1 MDKTRGCA
9 GEDVQ
14 EADFVDC
21 VFELVC
27 QPLFATWG
35 VELRKVEGDE
45 VSPVDFCEYLSAPAR
60 TLAHHRILTLCLGL
74 FRLSI
79 HR

>member
-9 GEDVQ
+9 REHIQ

-27 QPLFATWG
+27 QLLFATWG

-45 VSPVDFCEYLSAPAR
+45 VSPVDL
-60 TLAHHRILTLCLGL
+60 
-74 FRLSI
+74 
-79 HR
+79 